1 MVKQLFLLLL
11 IPFFIGT
18 AQAADIR
25 VYVDRQNINVN
36 ESFNLVFEA
45 DGDVDAAPDF
55 SPLSVYFDVLSKNQS
70 SNMSIINGN
79 FSRKTVWTLVLLA
92 KQAGNYAL
100 PAIEFGNDVSPVLN
114 IKIHKSSATT
124 SAPDSNLFLE
134 AEINSNSAYVQS
146 QLIYT
151 VRLFRA
157 VDIQNASLT
166 EPELSD
172 ADAIVEK
179 LGEDK
184 RYQTT
189 RNGVRFVV
197 IERRYAIFPQQSGQ
211 LSIKPVEFNGQIVS
225 QRRSFFDRMPLN
237 NVTKRLYSKQID
249 LIIKPVPAS
258 FKNKHWLPS
267 TEIKLVDEWPDSS
280 EFKVG
285 EPVTRTITL
294 MAIGLTAAQLP
305 EISGN
310 EIDGVKQYPDQPAL
324 NDNKDKNGIL
334 GVRQEKIAFI
344 PTQSGTLTLPELN
357 IPWWNTKTEKM
368 EYARIE
374 PKNITV
380 LAGNKV
386 NTSSQLPV
394 KTSDTTATITAVN
407 TVSSDNVSNFWF
419 YSSIVLLIGWLS
431 TLYFLFRNRAEKAVN
446 TDIKKAPSLSLNNIN
461 KKVISA
467 CHQNN
472 AVLCK
477 SLLIEWAKQRWPE
490 KSFTSLGDVSSQVD
504 GDLQYQINKLN
515 QSLYSDSGENWQA
528 DDLKSA
534 FEKDKGK
541 PLDQA
546 HGSQN
551 SLKPLHKLI
560 KNNI

>member
-100 PAIEFGNDVSPVLN
+100 PAIEFGNDISPVLN
-114 IKIHKSSATT
+114 IKIHKSSATA

-134 AEINSNSAYVQS
+134 AEINSSSAYVQS

-237 NVTKRLYSKQID
+237 NVTKRIYSKQID
-249 LIIKPVPAS
+249 LTIKPVPANL
-258 FKNKHWLPS
+258 KNKHWLPS
-267 TEIKLVDEWPDSS
+267 TEVKLVDEWPDNS

-305 EISGN
+305 EISAK
-310 EIDGVKQYPDQPAL
+310 EINGVKQYPDQPSL
-324 NDNKDKNGIL
+324 NDNKNKDGII

-344 PTQSGTLTLPELN
+344 PTQSGTITLPELN
-357 IPWWNTKTEKM
+357 IPWWNTKTEKI

-374 PKNITV
+374 SKTISV
-380 LAGNKV
+380 LAGSNISTG
-386 NTSSQLPV
+386 NQLPIQ
-394 KTSDTTATITAVN
+394 TTETTTTAEPVN
-407 TVSSDNVSNFWF
+407 AISSDNVSNFWF

-431 TLYFLFRNRAEKAVN
+431 TLYFLFRARPGKTVSAS
-446 TDIKKAPSLSLNNIN
+446 TSPAPSLSQNNIS

-472 AVLCK
+472 AALCK
-477 SLLIEWAKQRWPE
+477 TLLIDWAKQRWPE

-515 QSLYSDSGENWQA
+515 QSLYSDSGDNWQA

-534 FEKDKGK
+534 FEKTKGK
-541 PLDQA
+541 PLNKTNDDL
-546 HGSQN
+546 N
-551 SLKPLHKLI
+551 SLEPLHKLV
-560 KNNI
+560 KTNI

>member
-1 MVKQLFLLLL
+1 MVKQFFLLLL

-18 AQAADIR
+18 AHAADIR

-114 IKIHKSSATT
+114 IKIHKSSATAST
-124 SAPDSNLFLE
+124 PDSNLFLE

-166 EPELSD
+166 EPELSA

-179 LGEDK
+179 LGDDK

-249 LIIKPVPAS
+249 LTIKPVPAN

-267 TEIKLVDEWPDSS
+267 TEVKLIDEWPDSI

-305 EISGN
+305 EISGK
-310 EIDGVKQYPDQPAL
+310 EVAGVKQYPDQPSL
-324 NDNKDKNGIL
+324 NDNKDKDGII
-334 GVRQEKIAFI
+334 GVRQEKVAFI

-357 IPWWNTKTEKM
+357 IPWWNTKTEKV

-374 PKNITV
+374 SKKITV
-380 LAGNKV
+380 LAGSNV
-386 NTSSQLPV
+386 NTSSQLPA
-394 KTSDTTATITAVN
+394 KTTDTITTVKAVN
-407 TVSSDNVSNFWF
+407 TIPSDNVSNVWF
-419 YSSIVLLIGWLS
+419 YSSIFLLIGWLS
-431 TLYFLFRNRAEKAVN
+431 TLYYLFRIRADKTVN
-446 TDIKKAPSLSLNNIN
+446 TNAPTEASVSLNTIN

-472 AVLCK
+472 AALCK
-477 SLLIEWAKQRWPE
+477 SLLIDWAKQRWPE

-504 GDLQYQINKLN
+504 GDLKYQINKLN
-515 QSLYSDSGENWQA
+515 QSLYSDSSDNWQA

-534 FEKDKGK
+534 FEEDKGK
-541 PLDQA
+541 PLDKA
-546 HGSQN
+546 SDPQN
-551 SLKPLHKLI
+551 SLKPLHKLV
-560 KNNI
+560 KTNI

>member
-100 PAIEFGNDVSPVLN
+100 PAIEFGNDISPVLN
-114 IKIHKSSATT
+114 IKIHKSSATA

-134 AEINSNSAYVQS
+134 AEINSSSAYVQS

-237 NVTKRLYSKQID
+237 NVTKRIYSKQID
-249 LIIKPVPAS
+249 LTIKPVPANL
-258 FKNKHWLPS
+258 KNKHWLPS
-267 TEIKLVDEWPDSS
+267 TEVKLVDEWPDNS

-305 EISGN
+305 EISGKAI
-310 EIDGVKQYPDQPAL
+310 EGVKQYPDQPSL
-324 NDNKDKNGIL
+324 NDNKDKDGII

-344 PTQSGTLTLPELN
+344 PTQSGMITLPELN

-374 PKNITV
+374 SKNITV
-380 LAGNKV
+380 LTGNNI
-386 NTSSQLPV
+386 NTSSQLPIQTADTV
-394 KTSDTTATITAVN
+394 TTAKAVN
-407 TVSSDNVSNFWF
+407 TISPDNASNFWF

-431 TLYFLFRNRAEKAVN
+431 TLYFLFRARSGKTVRTSASP
-446 TDIKKAPSLSLNNIN
+446 APALSQNNIN

-472 AVLCK
+472 AALCK
-477 SLLIEWAKQRWPE
+477 TLLIDWAKQRWPE
-490 KSFTSLGDVSSQVD
+490 KSFTSLGDVASQVD
-504 GDLQYQINKLN
+504 GDLQHQIKKLN
-515 QSLYSDSGENWQA
+515 QSLYSDSGDSWQA
-528 DDLKSA
+528 GDLKSA
-534 FEKDKGK
+534 FEKNKGK
-541 PLDQA
+541 PLIKSDDDQI
-546 HGSQN
+546 
-551 SLKPLHKLI
+551 SLEPLHKLV
-560 KNNI
+560 KTNI